1 MSMPSVISALIS
13 FLKADSEVNTISS
26 GRVFGGELPQAEVI
40 SMPRTAIVLRQS
52 GGGFMSGR
60 SYIEINDPRV
70 DILCYGSTPSQA
82 DAVYRAMH
90 PALKQMRRNV
100 RGNCLLHWAHRT
112 TSPLSLR
119 DPDAEWPMVLSVWQV
134 LYSEREVA

>member
-1 MSMPSVISALIS
+1 MPAPDFIEALRS
-13 FLKADSEVNTISS
+13 YLLADADVVAATSS
-26 GRVFGGELPQAEVI
+26 RVYGAELPQAEVI
-40 SMPRTAIVLRQS
+40 NQPRGAIVLRAQ
-52 GGGFMSGR
+52 GGGNLFGR

-70 DILCYGSTPSQA
+70 DILCYGSTPYQA
-82 DAVYRAMH
+82 GVVHNAMH
-90 PALKQMRRNV
+90 PVLKQMRRNV
-100 RGNCLLHWAHRT
+100 QGSCLLHWAHPT